1 VNIGIPELIV
11 ILIVAL
17 LVIGPKRMP
26 DVARALGKG
35 LAEFKR
41 AMEDVKEEMNVKEV
55 REEIDGLKDSLL
67 LKKGYEEDKKED
79 ASSSEENISENNPAR
94 DSQPGRS
101 TKPGEGS

>member
-41 AMEDVKEEMNVKEV
+41 AMEDVRDELNVKEV
-55 REEIDGLKDSLL
+55 REEVDGLKDSLL
-67 LKKGYEEDKKED
+67 LKKSHEEDAPEK
-79 ASSSEENISENNPAR
+79 SPAQEPQP
-94 DSQPGRS
+94 DSKA
-101 TKPGEGS
+101 KPGEGS

>member
-1 VNIGIPELIV
+1 MNIGIPELIV

-41 AMEDVKEEMNVKEV
+41 AMEDVKEEMNVKDV

-67 LKKGYEEDKKED
+67 FGKGGEQEKKED
-79 ASSSEENISENNPAR
+79 VSSPEEDFAENHPAQ
-94 DSQPGRS
+94 DSPPGS
-101 TKPGEGS
+101 SAKPGEGT